1 MTTLPRSSK
10 RKEGANSQRAQ
21 GSKPTYLSGVNGL
34 RALGIIAIVLYHLRP
49 TSPAQGGFIG
59 VTLFFVISGF
69 LVSRSLLLEIEG
81 ERDIAVGAYILRRVV
96 RLWPTMLLATAFSA
110 IASFFYAPPLLL
122 KMHEDAIPALAFF
135 SNWFYIFRDVPYFA
149 QAGLPSPLTHFW
161 FVAVIMQFYV
171 LAPIIVLLLREF
183 FRSRGKAAL
192 VVLFF
197 AGCFACE
204 MALLF
209 EPGSD
214 SSRVYYGLDTRLAEI
229 LVGVALAYGEGCI
242 ERLNTLHTRLL
253 QCASWCGLA
262 YLVAVSIYARGYMTW
277 LYRGGFFAS
286 ALVCAIVVSGA
297 IVPGAMSRVLSTRP
311 LQVLASRSMSAY
323 MWHYPL
329 ILLMNPA
336 RRTSVLPWWAWVVEA
351 GIFLLIT
358 EASYRFVEKAPSFAH
373 QKTWRALRGG
383 AKNTRRV
390 RLCTSVLS
398 FALIVSIVIASIPG
412 VFLEPASKKANEIFV
427 SAAST
432 PSASVAS
439 PSDSPSQEMTTTS
452 PAPPSYHDANGKAVY
467 PKAAI
472 IPDNY
477 DPSQWSCSLEDGTCT
492 VPLVVIGDSVS
503 EGASYYWI
511 PTLFPQSF
519 TDTEVGR
526 SFEKGVAVYGED
538 LAKGH
543 DGSPVIVA
551 LGGNGPITSMDS
563 AQPLIEAAGER
574 PVFFVTIRAPYPFQ
588 DENNALMRQLAQR
601 YPQVGI
607 LDWYKASEGHDEYFY
622 DDGQH
627 LTEEGREAYA
637 RMMMTGLM
645 GENN

>member
-1 MTTLPRSSK
+1 
-10 RKEGANSQRAQ
+10 
-21 GSKPTYLSGVNGL
+21 
-34 RALGIIAIVLYHLRP
+34 
-49 TSPAQGGFIG
+49 
-59 VTLFFVISGF
+59 
-69 LVSRSLLLEIEG
+69 
-81 ERDIAVGAYILRRVV
+81 
-96 RLWPTMLLATAFSA
+96 
-110 IASFFYAPPLLL
+110 
-122 KMHEDAIPALAFF
+122 
-135 SNWFYIFRDVPYFA
+135 
-149 QAGLPSPLTHFW
+149 
-161 FVAVIMQFYV
+161 MQFYV
-171 LAPIIVLLLREF
+171 LAPVTVLLLREF

-204 MALLF
+204 MAVLF

-229 LVGVALAYGEGCI
+229 LVGVALAYAEGYI
-242 ERLNTLHTRLL
+242 ERLNALQTRLL

-262 YLVAVSIYARGYMTW
+262 YLVAVSIYGRGYMTW

-297 IVPGAMSRVLSTRP
+297 IVPGAISRVLSTRP
-311 LQVLASRSMSAY
+311 LQVVASRSMSAY

-336 RRTSVLPWWAWVVEA
+336 RRTSALPWWAWVVEA
-351 GIFLLIT
+351 GVFLLIT
-358 EASYRFVEKAPSFAH
+358 EASYRFVENAPSFAR

-383 AKNTRRV
+383 AQNTRQV
-390 RLCTSVLS
+390 RLCISALS
-398 FALIVSIVIASIPG
+398 IALIVSIVIASIPG
-412 VFLEPASKKANEIFV
+412 VFLESASKKANEIF
-427 SAAST
+427 AST
-432 PSASVAS
+432 ASSPSTSVAS

-452 PAPPSYHDANGKAVY
+452 PPPPSYHDANGKAVY

-477 DPSQWSCSLEDGTCT
+477 DPSQWSCSPEDGTCT
-492 VPLVVIGDSVS
+492 VPLVLIGDSVS

-526 SFEKGVAVYGED
+526 SFEKGVAVYSED
-538 LAKGH
+538 LAQGH

-588 DENNALMRQLAQR
+588 DENNSLMRQLAQR

-637 RMMMTGLM
+637 RMIMTGLM
-645 GENN
+645 GDNN